1 MLTEYCRAMHYHKK
15 MLEKDAIDTAVE
27 ELVSAHEQIITCLL
41 DVITK
46 NRYVSMEKKNT
57 YNLYLCCNFY
67 CFELENCLMIIFY
80 AHLKI
85 YRN

>member
-1 MLTEYCRAMHYHKK
+1 MNMLTEYCRAMHYHKK

-46 NRYVSMEKKNT
+46 NRYVSMEKKLHIICT
-57 YNLYLCCNFY
+57 YVA
-67 CFELENCLMIIFY
+67 IFTV
-80 AHLKI
+80 LS
-85 YRN
+85 